1 MELNE
6 GFNGELANDEV
17 LFMILEGPMIIIAC
31 VALTVF
37 HPGICFRGRFG
48 EANWGFAKKG
58 GATKEGGFSE
68 TDEDRS

>member
-1 MELNE
+1 
-6 GFNGELANDEV
+6 
-17 LFMILEGPMIIIAC
+17 MILEGPMIIIAC